1 MQLQNLKMMYIKLLI
16 YELKFRND
24 IKSLIYDTISEVIK
38 SDIIQDNN
46 DEKDVET

>member
-1 MQLQNLKMMYIKLLI
+1 MQLQNLKMMFIKLLI
-16 YELKFRND
+16 YEFKFRND

-46 DEKDVET
+46 DEKDVQT